1 MVQENGQQV
10 TIGFIQQRK
19 KMTESLIYREVEQG
33 SDAWLEIR
41 RGKVTASRVADVMAK
56 TKTGVSA
63 SRANYLIELAL
74 QRVTGVIEPSYKNDA
89 MQWGTDNEQTARTAF
104 EVAHNVFVDQV
115 AFVDHPTIKNFGC
128 SPDGVIG
135 DSLLELKCPYQ
146 SAVHWSYF
154 KDGCPSKYYTQIQ
167 AQMSCTG
174 AKSGWFVSFDPRMP
188 TRSQLYIEEV
198 LREEEFIKKLE
209 DEVKQFLNEV
219 EIESQLMKGE

>member
-1 MVQENGQQV
+1 
-10 TIGFIQQRK
+10 
-19 KMTESLIYREVEQG
+19 MTESLIYREIEQG
-33 SDAWLEIR
+33 TDAWLEIR

-63 SRANYLIELAL
+63 SRGNYMIELAL
-74 QRVTGVIEPSYKNDA
+74 QRVTGVIKPSYTNDA
-89 MQWGTDNEQTARTAF
+89 MAYGTANEQTARTAF

-128 SPDGVIG
+128 SPDGIVG
-135 DSLLELKCPYQ
+135 DSLLEIKCPYQ
-146 SAVHWSYF
+146 SAIHWSYF

-174 AKSGWFVSFDPRMP
+174 AKSVWFVSYDGRMP
-188 TRSQLYIEEV
+188 PRSQLYIEEV
-198 LREEEFIKKLE
+198 MREEEFIKKLE

>member
-1 MVQENGQQV
+1 
-10 TIGFIQQRK
+10 
-19 KMTESLIYREVEQG
+19 MTENKYLNIEQG
-33 SDAWLEIR
+33 SESWLQIR
-41 RGKVTASRVADVMAK
+41 LGKVTASRVADVLAK

-63 SRANYLIELAL
+63 SRGNYLIELAL
-74 QRVTGVIEPSYKNDA
+74 QRVTGVIEASYTNDA
-89 MQWGTDNEQTARTAF
+89 MQWGKDNEQTARTAF

-115 AFVDHPTIKNFGC
+115 AFVDHPTIKDFGC
-128 SPDGVIG
+128 SPDGIIG

-174 AKSGWFVSFDPRMP
+174 AKSVWFVSFDPRMP

-198 LREEEFIKKLE
+198 MREEEFIKKLE

>member
-1 MVQENGQQV
+1 MYEN
-10 TIGFIQQRK
+10 II
-19 KMTESLIYREVEQG
+19 QG
-33 SDAWLEIR
+33 SESWLQLR
-41 RGKVTASRVADVMAK
+41 LGKCTASRVADVMAK

-74 QRVTGVIEPSYKNDA
+74 QRVTGVIEPSYTNDA
-89 MQWGTDNEQTARTAF
+89 MAYGTANEQTARTAF

-128 SPDGVIG
+128 SPDGIVG
-135 DSLLELKCPYQ
+135 DSLLEIKCPYQ
-146 SAVHWSYF
+146 SAIHWSYF

-174 AKSGWFVSFDPRMP
+174 AKSVWFVSYDGRMP
-188 TRSQLYIEEV
+188 PRSQLYIEEV

-219 EIESQLMKGE
+219 EVESNLMRGE